1 MRRIPEI
8 GWTWISIAFA
18 TVLMT
23 TAHGCDQSSAFPEG
37 ASPVVSPDSEQGRR
51 AIAET
56 ETFFKIRQAQET
68 KARTRASKR
77 KIHLPN
83 GE

>member
-1 MRRIPEI
+1 MRQFPEI
-8 GWTWISIAFA
+8 GQTSVLVAFV
-18 TVLMT
+18 TVLIT
-23 TAHGCDQSSAFPEG
+23 TAHGCNQSNACPEG

-68 KARTRASKR
+68 KARASRR
-77 KIHLPN
+77 KIDLPT